1 MNQEKIGKFIAS
13 CRKEQGFTQTV
24 LAEKL
29 GITDRAVSKWE
40 TGRNLPDAAIMP
52 ELCDL
57 LNIQLSELFRG
68 ERMTMEAHQ
77 KAFDALLLEMKQR
90 EEAANRRIL
99 QLEKVLV
106 CMTIAVSLTMILGGC
121 YLAKDHLALGIAL
134 LTFGAAVVFAI
145 CFVGVKIEHDTGHIT
160 ADVLQTK
167 DVNGNVFH
175 EWYNQDI
182 LEPYYPK
189 DICSH
194 IDEGYLKYGYPLY
207 ASQSMW
213 YYNTKAFPDGQP
225 IHSWWEIIEKNE
237 DGTQKYRL
245 FTKEIGQES
254 AYLSLFASFIN
265 NADEMAQSYKDTYG
279 KDLEYTYDASSF
291 DFEVPENNAGVE
303 YLWRF
308 SQAKMTFISDGDE
321 LVLAVHNS
329 TAEDPALCLASAGKI
344 GNRDESGY
352 DIAWCLN
359 LEPYTAL
366 LNLECLFIAKGT
378 NSPAGARLFIRYVT
392 GGADGQSE
400 GMKPFK
406 KEGNWPIR
414 DDVEDKK
421 NPAELTELGA
431 RANDLSAIYDIYLD
445 VQEMWTYWLS
455 QNLKMK

>member
-1 MNQEKIGKFIAS
+1 MKMKMF
-13 CRKEQGFTQTV
+13 F
-24 LAEKL
+24 
-29 GITDRAVSKWE
+29 
-40 TGRNLPDAAIMP
+40 
-52 ELCDL
+52 
-57 LNIQLSELFRG
+57 
-68 ERMTMEAHQ
+68 
-77 KAFDALLLEMKQR
+77 ALLLSLSMVLSLAACGSKGNSNDSQTDGETASDLHLGYDINTGENHYGPYYDEWSDKTDEELF
-90 EEAANRRIL
+90 EEALKEDTTINVYATSSKMM
-99 QLEKVLV
+99 KVEEGFEAAYPGLDLV
-106 CMTIAVSLTMILGGC
+106 VSDLKTDEVLSK
-121 YLAKDHLALGIAL
+121 A
-134 LTFGAAVVFAI
+134 
-145 CFVGVKIEHDTGHIT
+145 KIEHDTGNIT

-392 GGADGQSE
+392 GGADGKSE

-406 KEGNWPIR
+406 KEGNWPVR

-421 NPAELTELGA
+421 NPAQLTELGA

>member
-1 MNQEKIGKFIAS
+1 MKMKKF
-13 CRKEQGFTQTV
+13 F
-24 LAEKL
+24 
-29 GITDRAVSKWE
+29 
-40 TGRNLPDAAIMP
+40 
-52 ELCDL
+52 
-57 LNIQLSELFRG
+57 
-68 ERMTMEAHQ
+68 
-77 KAFDALLLEMKQR
+77 ALLLSLSMVLSLAACGSKGNSNDSQTDGETASDLHLGYDINTGENHYGPYYDEWSDKTDEELF
-90 EEAANRRIL
+90 EEALKEDTTINVYATSSKMM
-99 QLEKVLV
+99 KVEEGFEAAYPGLDLV
-106 CMTIAVSLTMILGGC
+106 VSDLKTDEVLSK
-121 YLAKDHLALGIAL
+121 A
-134 LTFGAAVVFAI
+134 
-145 CFVGVKIEHDTGHIT
+145 KIEHDTGNIT

-392 GGADGQSE
+392 GGADGKSE

-455 QNLKMK
+455 QNPKMK

>member
-1 MNQEKIGKFIAS
+1 MKMKKF
-13 CRKEQGFTQTV
+13 F
-24 LAEKL
+24 
-29 GITDRAVSKWE
+29 
-40 TGRNLPDAAIMP
+40 
-52 ELCDL
+52 
-57 LNIQLSELFRG
+57 
-68 ERMTMEAHQ
+68 
-77 KAFDALLLEMKQR
+77 ALLLSLSMVLSLAACGSKGNSNDSQTDGETASDLHLGYDINTGENHYGPYYDEWSDKTDEELY
-90 EEAANRRIL
+90 EEALKEDTTINVYATSSKML
-99 QLEKVLV
+99 KVEEGFEAAYPGLDLV
-106 CMTIAVSLTMILGGC
+106 ISDLKTDEVLSKA
-121 YLAKDHLALGIAL
+121 
-134 LTFGAAVVFAI
+134 
-145 CFVGVKIEHDTGHIT
+145 KIEHDTGNIT

-194 IDEGYLKYGYPLY
+194 IDEGNLKYGYPLY

-225 IHSWWEIIEKNE
+225 IHSWWEIIEKKD

-291 DFEVPENNAGVE
+291 DFDVPENNAGVE

-308 SQAKMTFISDGDE
+308 SQAKMTFIGDGDE

-392 GGADGQSE
+392 GGADGKSE

-421 NPAELTELGA
+421 NPAKLTELGA

-445 VQEMWTYWLS
+445 VQEMWTYWLA
-455 QNLKMK
+455 QNPKMK

>member
-1 MNQEKIGKFIAS
+1 MKMKKF
-13 CRKEQGFTQTV
+13 F
-24 LAEKL
+24 
-29 GITDRAVSKWE
+29 
-40 TGRNLPDAAIMP
+40 
-52 ELCDL
+52 
-57 LNIQLSELFRG
+57 
-68 ERMTMEAHQ
+68 
-77 KAFDALLLEMKQR
+77 ALLLSLSMVLSLAACGSKDNSNDSQTDGETASDLHLGYDINTGENHYGPYYDEWSDKTDEELF
-90 EEAANRRIL
+90 EEALKEDTTINVYATSSKMM
-99 QLEKVLV
+99 KVEEGFEAAYPGLDLV
-106 CMTIAVSLTMILGGC
+106 VSDLKTDEVLSK
-121 YLAKDHLALGIAL
+121 A
-134 LTFGAAVVFAI
+134 
-145 CFVGVKIEHDTGHIT
+145 KIEHDTGNIT

-392 GGADGQSE
+392 GGADGKSE

>member
-1 MNQEKIGKFIAS
+1 MKMKKF
-13 CRKEQGFTQTV
+13 F
-24 LAEKL
+24 
-29 GITDRAVSKWE
+29 
-40 TGRNLPDAAIMP
+40 
-52 ELCDL
+52 
-57 LNIQLSELFRG
+57 
-68 ERMTMEAHQ
+68 
-77 KAFDALLLEMKQR
+77 ALLLSLSMVLSLAACGSKGNSNDSQTDGETASDLHLGYDINTGENHYGPYYDEWSDKTDEELF
-90 EEAANRRIL
+90 EEALKEDTTINVYATSSKMM
-99 QLEKVLV
+99 KVEEGFEAAYPGLDLV
-106 CMTIAVSLTMILGGC
+106 VSDLKTDEVLSK
-121 YLAKDHLALGIAL
+121 A
-134 LTFGAAVVFAI
+134 
-145 CFVGVKIEHDTGHIT
+145 KIEHDTGNIT

-182 LEPYYPK
+182 LEPYFPK

-194 IDEGYLKYGYPLY
+194 IDEENLKYGYPLY

-225 IHSWWEIIEKNE
+225 IHNWWEIIEKNE

-291 DFEVPENNAGVE
+291 EFDVPENNAGVE

-308 SQAKMTFISDGDE
+308 SQAEMTFIGDGDE

-329 TAEDPALCLASAGKI
+329 TAENPALCLASAGKI

-392 GGADGQSE
+392 GGADGKSE

-421 NPAELTELGA
+421 NPAKLTELGA
-431 RANDLSAIYDIYLD
+431 RANDLSATYDIYPD
-445 VQEMWTYWLS
+445 VQDMWTYWLS
-455 QNLKMK
+455 QNPKMK

>member
-1 MNQEKIGKFIAS
+1 MKMKKF
-13 CRKEQGFTQTV
+13 F
-24 LAEKL
+24 
-29 GITDRAVSKWE
+29 
-40 TGRNLPDAAIMP
+40 
-52 ELCDL
+52 
-57 LNIQLSELFRG
+57 
-68 ERMTMEAHQ
+68 
-77 KAFDALLLEMKQR
+77 ALLLSLSMVLSLAACGSKGNSNDSQTDGETASDLHLGYDINTGENHYGPYYDEWSDKTDEELF
-90 EEAANRRIL
+90 EEALKEDTTINVYATSSKMM
-99 QLEKVLV
+99 KVEEGFEAAYPGLDLV
-106 CMTIAVSLTMILGGC
+106 VSDLKTDEVLSK
-121 YLAKDHLALGIAL
+121 A
-134 LTFGAAVVFAI
+134 
-145 CFVGVKIEHDTGHIT
+145 KIEHDTGNIT

-279 KDLEYTYDASSF
+279 KDLEYTYDASDF
-291 DFEVPENNAGVE
+291 NFEVPENNAGVE

-392 GGADGQSE
+392 GGADGKSE

>member
-1 MNQEKIGKFIAS
+1 MKMKKF
-13 CRKEQGFTQTV
+13 F
-24 LAEKL
+24 
-29 GITDRAVSKWE
+29 
-40 TGRNLPDAAIMP
+40 
-52 ELCDL
+52 
-57 LNIQLSELFRG
+57 
-68 ERMTMEAHQ
+68 
-77 KAFDALLLEMKQR
+77 ALLLSLSMVLSLAACGSKGNSNDSQTDGETASDLHLGYDINTGENHYGPYYDEWSDKTDEELF
-90 EEAANRRIL
+90 EEALKEDTTINVYATSSKMM
-99 QLEKVLV
+99 KVEEGFEAAYPGLDLV
-106 CMTIAVSLTMILGGC
+106 VSDLKTDEVLSK
-121 YLAKDHLALGIAL
+121 A
-134 LTFGAAVVFAI
+134 
-145 CFVGVKIEHDTGHIT
+145 KIEHDTGNIT

-366 LNLECLFIAKGT
+366 LNLECLLIAKGT

-392 GGADGQSE
+392 GGADGKSE

-406 KEGNWPIR
+406 KEGNWPVR

-421 NPAELTELGA
+421 NPAQLTELGA

>member
-1 MNQEKIGKFIAS
+1 MKMKKF
-13 CRKEQGFTQTV
+13 F
-24 LAEKL
+24 
-29 GITDRAVSKWE
+29 
-40 TGRNLPDAAIMP
+40 
-52 ELCDL
+52 
-57 LNIQLSELFRG
+57 
-68 ERMTMEAHQ
+68 
-77 KAFDALLLEMKQR
+77 ALLLSLSMVLSLAACGSKGNSNDSQTDGETASDLHLGYDINTGENHYGPYYDEWSDKTDEELY
-90 EEAANRRIL
+90 EEALKEDTTINVYATSSKMM
-99 QLEKVLV
+99 KVEEGFEAAYPGLDLV
-106 CMTIAVSLTMILGGC
+106 VSDLKTDEVLSK
-121 YLAKDHLALGIAL
+121 A
-134 LTFGAAVVFAI
+134 
-145 CFVGVKIEHDTGHIT
+145 KIEHDTGNIT

-194 IDEGYLKYGYPLY
+194 IDEGNLKYGYPLY

-392 GGADGQSE
+392 GGADGKSE

>member
-1 MNQEKIGKFIAS
+1 MKMKKF
-13 CRKEQGFTQTV
+13 F
-24 LAEKL
+24 
-29 GITDRAVSKWE
+29 
-40 TGRNLPDAAIMP
+40 
-52 ELCDL
+52 
-57 LNIQLSELFRG
+57 
-68 ERMTMEAHQ
+68 
-77 KAFDALLLEMKQR
+77 ALLLSLSMVLSLAACGSKGNSNDSQTDGETASDLHLGYDINTGENHYGPYYDEWSDKTDEELY
-90 EEAANRRIL
+90 EEALKEDTTINVYATSSKMM
-99 QLEKVLV
+99 KVEEGFEAAYPGLDLV
-106 CMTIAVSLTMILGGC
+106 VSDLKTDEVLSK
-121 YLAKDHLALGIAL
+121 A
-134 LTFGAAVVFAI
+134 
-145 CFVGVKIEHDTGHIT
+145 KIEHDTGNIT

-194 IDEGYLKYGYPLY
+194 IDEGNLKYGYPLY

-308 SQAKMTFISDGDE
+308 SQAKMTFIGDGDE

-392 GGADGQSE
+392 GGADGKSE

>member
-1 MNQEKIGKFIAS
+1 MKMKKF
-13 CRKEQGFTQTV
+13 F
-24 LAEKL
+24 
-29 GITDRAVSKWE
+29 
-40 TGRNLPDAAIMP
+40 
-52 ELCDL
+52 
-57 LNIQLSELFRG
+57 
-68 ERMTMEAHQ
+68 
-77 KAFDALLLEMKQR
+77 ALLLSLSMVLSLAACGSKGNSNDSQTDGETASDLHLGYDINTGENHYGPYYDEWSDKTDEELF
-90 EEAANRRIL
+90 EEALKEDTTINVYATSSKMM
-99 QLEKVLV
+99 KVEEGFEAAYPGLDLV
-106 CMTIAVSLTMILGGC
+106 VSDLKTDEVLSK
-121 YLAKDHLALGIAL
+121 A
-134 LTFGAAVVFAI
+134 
-145 CFVGVKIEHDTGHIT
+145 KIEHDTGNIT

-392 GGADGQSE
+392 GGADGKSE

-414 DDVEDKK
+414 DVVEDKK

>member
-1 MNQEKIGKFIAS
+1 MKMKKF
-13 CRKEQGFTQTV
+13 F
-24 LAEKL
+24 
-29 GITDRAVSKWE
+29 
-40 TGRNLPDAAIMP
+40 
-52 ELCDL
+52 
-57 LNIQLSELFRG
+57 
-68 ERMTMEAHQ
+68 
-77 KAFDALLLEMKQR
+77 ALLLSLSMVLSLAACGSKGNSNDSQTDGETASDLHLGYDINTGENHYGPYYDEWSDKTDEELF
-90 EEAANRRIL
+90 EEALKEDTTINVYATSSKMM
-99 QLEKVLV
+99 KVEEGFEAAYPGLDLV
-106 CMTIAVSLTMILGGC
+106 VSDLKTDEVLSK
-121 YLAKDHLALGIAL
+121 A
-134 LTFGAAVVFAI
+134 
-145 CFVGVKIEHDTGHIT
+145 KIEHDTGNIT

>member
-1 MNQEKIGKFIAS
+1 MKMKKF
-13 CRKEQGFTQTV
+13 F
-24 LAEKL
+24 
-29 GITDRAVSKWE
+29 
-40 TGRNLPDAAIMP
+40 
-52 ELCDL
+52 
-57 LNIQLSELFRG
+57 
-68 ERMTMEAHQ
+68 
-77 KAFDALLLEMKQR
+77 ALLLSLSMVLSLAACGSKGNSNDSQTDGETASDLHLGYDINTGENHYGPYYDEWSDKTDEELY
-90 EEAANRRIL
+90 EEALKEDTPINVYATSSKML
-99 QLEKVLV
+99 KVEEGFEAAYPGLDLV
-106 CMTIAVSLTMILGGC
+106 ISDLKTDEVLSKA
-121 YLAKDHLALGIAL
+121 
-134 LTFGAAVVFAI
+134 
-145 CFVGVKIEHDTGHIT
+145 KIEHDTGNIT

-194 IDEGYLKYGYPLY
+194 IDEGNLKYGYPLY

-291 DFEVPENNAGVE
+291 EFDVPENNAGVE

-308 SQAKMTFISDGDE
+308 SQAKMTFIGDGDE

-392 GGADGQSE
+392 GGADGKSE

-421 NPAELTELGA
+421 NPAKLTELGA

>member
-1 MNQEKIGKFIAS
+1 MKMKKF
-13 CRKEQGFTQTV
+13 F
-24 LAEKL
+24 
-29 GITDRAVSKWE
+29 
-40 TGRNLPDAAIMP
+40 
-52 ELCDL
+52 
-57 LNIQLSELFRG
+57 
-68 ERMTMEAHQ
+68 
-77 KAFDALLLEMKQR
+77 ALLLSLSMVLSLAACGSKGNSNDSQTDGETASDLHLGYDINTGENHYGPYYDEWSDKTDEELY
-90 EEAANRRIL
+90 EEALKEETTINVYATSSKMM
-99 QLEKVLV
+99 KVEEGFEAAYPGLDLV
-106 CMTIAVSLTMILGGC
+106 VSDLKTDEVLSK
-121 YLAKDHLALGIAL
+121 A
-134 LTFGAAVVFAI
+134 
-145 CFVGVKIEHDTGHIT
+145 KIEHDTGNIT

-182 LEPYYPK
+182 LEPYFPK

-406 KEGNWPIR
+406 KEGNWPVR

-421 NPAELTELGA
+421 NPAQLTELGA

>member
-1 MNQEKIGKFIAS
+1 MKMKKF
-13 CRKEQGFTQTV
+13 F
-24 LAEKL
+24 
-29 GITDRAVSKWE
+29 
-40 TGRNLPDAAIMP
+40 
-52 ELCDL
+52 
-57 LNIQLSELFRG
+57 
-68 ERMTMEAHQ
+68 
-77 KAFDALLLEMKQR
+77 ALLLSLSMVLSLAACGSKGNSNDSQTDGETASDLHLGYDINTGENHYGPYYDEWSDKTDEELF
-90 EEAANRRIL
+90 EEALKEDTTINVYATSSKMM
-99 QLEKVLV
+99 KVEEGFEAAYPGLDLV
-106 CMTIAVSLTMILGGC
+106 VSDLKTDEVLSK
-121 YLAKDHLALGIAL
+121 A
-134 LTFGAAVVFAI
+134 
-145 CFVGVKIEHDTGHIT
+145 KIEHDTGNIT

-392 GGADGQSE
+392 GGADGKSE
-400 GMKPFK
+400 SMKPFK
-406 KEGNWPIR
+406 KEGNWPVR

-421 NPAELTELGA
+421 NPAQLTELGA

>member
-1 MNQEKIGKFIAS
+1 MKMKKF
-13 CRKEQGFTQTV
+13 F
-24 LAEKL
+24 
-29 GITDRAVSKWE
+29 
-40 TGRNLPDAAIMP
+40 
-52 ELCDL
+52 
-57 LNIQLSELFRG
+57 
-68 ERMTMEAHQ
+68 
-77 KAFDALLLEMKQR
+77 ALLLSLSMVLSLAACGSKGNSNDSQTDGDTASDLHLGYDLNTGENHYGPYYDEWSDKTDEELF
-90 EEAANRRIL
+90 EEALKEDTTINVYATSSKMM
-99 QLEKVLV
+99 KVEEGFEAAYPGLDLV
-106 CMTIAVSLTMILGGC
+106 VSDLKTDEVLSK
-121 YLAKDHLALGIAL
+121 A
-134 LTFGAAVVFAI
+134 
-145 CFVGVKIEHDTGHIT
+145 KIEHDTGNIT

-392 GGADGQSE
+392 GGADGKSE

-406 KEGNWPIR
+406 KEGNWPVR

-421 NPAELTELGA
+421 NPAQLTELGA

>member
-1 MNQEKIGKFIAS
+1 MKMKKF
-13 CRKEQGFTQTV
+13 F
-24 LAEKL
+24 
-29 GITDRAVSKWE
+29 
-40 TGRNLPDAAIMP
+40 
-52 ELCDL
+52 
-57 LNIQLSELFRG
+57 
-68 ERMTMEAHQ
+68 
-77 KAFDALLLEMKQR
+77 ALLLSLSMVLSLAACGSKVNSNDSQTDGETASDLHLGYDINTGENHYGPYYDEWSDKTDEELF
-90 EEAANRRIL
+90 EEALKEDTTINVYATSSKMM
-99 QLEKVLV
+99 KVEEGFEAAYPGLDLV
-106 CMTIAVSLTMILGGC
+106 VSDLKTDEVLSK
-121 YLAKDHLALGIAL
+121 A
-134 LTFGAAVVFAI
+134 
-145 CFVGVKIEHDTGHIT
+145 KIEHDTGNIT

-392 GGADGQSE
+392 GGADGKSE

-406 KEGNWPIR
+406 KEGNWPVR

-421 NPAELTELGA
+421 NPAQLTELGA

>member
-1 MNQEKIGKFIAS
+1 MKMKKF
-13 CRKEQGFTQTV
+13 F
-24 LAEKL
+24 
-29 GITDRAVSKWE
+29 
-40 TGRNLPDAAIMP
+40 
-52 ELCDL
+52 
-57 LNIQLSELFRG
+57 
-68 ERMTMEAHQ
+68 
-77 KAFDALLLEMKQR
+77 ALLLSLSMVLSLAACGSKGNSNDSQTDGETASALHLGYDINPGENHYGPYYDEWSDKTDEELF
-90 EEAANRRIL
+90 EEALKEDTTINVYATSSKMM
-99 QLEKVLV
+99 KVEEGFEAAYPGLDLV
-106 CMTIAVSLTMILGGC
+106 VSDLKTDEVLSK
-121 YLAKDHLALGIAL
+121 A
-134 LTFGAAVVFAI
+134 
-145 CFVGVKIEHDTGHIT
+145 KIEHDTGNIT

-392 GGADGQSE
+392 GGADGKSE

>member
-1 MNQEKIGKFIAS
+1 MKMKKF
-13 CRKEQGFTQTV
+13 F
-24 LAEKL
+24 
-29 GITDRAVSKWE
+29 
-40 TGRNLPDAAIMP
+40 
-52 ELCDL
+52 
-57 LNIQLSELFRG
+57 
-68 ERMTMEAHQ
+68 
-77 KAFDALLLEMKQR
+77 ALLLSLSMVLSLAACGSKDNSNDSQTDGETASDLHLGYDINTGENHYGPYYDEWSDKTDEELF
-90 EEAANRRIL
+90 EEALKEDTTINVYATSSKMM
-99 QLEKVLV
+99 KVEEGFEAAYPGLDLV
-106 CMTIAVSLTMILGGC
+106 VSDLKTDEVLSK
-121 YLAKDHLALGIAL
+121 A
-134 LTFGAAVVFAI
+134 
-145 CFVGVKIEHDTGHIT
+145 KIEHDTGNIT

-406 KEGNWPIR
+406 KEGNWPVR

-421 NPAELTELGA
+421 NPAQLTELGA

>member
-1 MNQEKIGKFIAS
+1 MKMKKF
-13 CRKEQGFTQTV
+13 F
-24 LAEKL
+24 
-29 GITDRAVSKWE
+29 
-40 TGRNLPDAAIMP
+40 
-52 ELCDL
+52 
-57 LNIQLSELFRG
+57 
-68 ERMTMEAHQ
+68 
-77 KAFDALLLEMKQR
+77 ALLLSLSMVLSLAACGSKGNSNDSQTDGETASDLHLGYDINTGENHYGPYYDEWSDKTDEELF
-90 EEAANRRIL
+90 EEALKEDTTINVYATTSKMM
-99 QLEKVLV
+99 KVEEGFEAAYPGLDLV
-106 CMTIAVSLTMILGGC
+106 VSDLKTDEVLSK
-121 YLAKDHLALGIAL
+121 A
-134 LTFGAAVVFAI
+134 
-145 CFVGVKIEHDTGHIT
+145 KIEHDTGNIT

-392 GGADGQSE
+392 GGADGKSE

>member
-1 MNQEKIGKFIAS
+1 MKMKKF
-13 CRKEQGFTQTV
+13 F
-24 LAEKL
+24 
-29 GITDRAVSKWE
+29 
-40 TGRNLPDAAIMP
+40 
-52 ELCDL
+52 
-57 LNIQLSELFRG
+57 
-68 ERMTMEAHQ
+68 
-77 KAFDALLLEMKQR
+77 ALLLSLSMVLSLAACGSKGNSNASQTDGETASDLHLGYDINTGENHYGPYYDEWSDKTDEELF
-90 EEAANRRIL
+90 EEALKEDTTINVYATSSKMM
-99 QLEKVLV
+99 KVEEGFEAAYPGLDLV
-106 CMTIAVSLTMILGGC
+106 VSDLKTDEVRSK
-121 YLAKDHLALGIAL
+121 A
-134 LTFGAAVVFAI
+134 
-145 CFVGVKIEHDTGHIT
+145 KIEHDTGNIT

-392 GGADGQSE
+392 GGADGKSE

-406 KEGNWPIR
+406 KEGNWPVR

-421 NPAELTELGA
+421 NPAQLTELGA

>member
-1 MNQEKIGKFIAS
+1 MKMKKF
-13 CRKEQGFTQTV
+13 F
-24 LAEKL
+24 
-29 GITDRAVSKWE
+29 
-40 TGRNLPDAAIMP
+40 
-52 ELCDL
+52 
-57 LNIQLSELFRG
+57 
-68 ERMTMEAHQ
+68 
-77 KAFDALLLEMKQR
+77 ALLLSLSMVLSLAACGSKGNSNDSQTDGETASDLHLGYDLNTGENHYGPYYDEWSDKTDEELF
-90 EEAANRRIL
+90 EEALKEDTTINVYATSSKMM
-99 QLEKVLV
+99 KVEEGFEAAYPGLDLV
-106 CMTIAVSLTMILGGC
+106 VSDLKTDEVLSK
-121 YLAKDHLALGIAL
+121 A
-134 LTFGAAVVFAI
+134 
-145 CFVGVKIEHDTGHIT
+145 KIEHDTGNIT

-392 GGADGQSE
+392 GGADGKSE

-406 KEGNWPIR
+406 KEGNWPVR

-421 NPAELTELGA
+421 NPAKLSELGA
-431 RANDLSAIYDIYLD
+431 RANDLSAIYYIYPD
-445 VQEMWTYWLS
+445 VQDMWTYWLS
-455 QNLKMK
+455 KNPKMK

>member
-1 MNQEKIGKFIAS
+1 MKMKKF
-13 CRKEQGFTQTV
+13 F
-24 LAEKL
+24 
-29 GITDRAVSKWE
+29 
-40 TGRNLPDAAIMP
+40 
-52 ELCDL
+52 
-57 LNIQLSELFRG
+57 
-68 ERMTMEAHQ
+68 
-77 KAFDALLLEMKQR
+77 ALLLSLSMVLSLAACGSKGNSNDSQTDGETASDLHLGYDLNTGENHYGPYYDEWSDKTDEELF
-90 EEAANRRIL
+90 EEALKEDTTINVYATSSKMM
-99 QLEKVLV
+99 KVEEGFEAAYPGLDLV
-106 CMTIAVSLTMILGGC
+106 VSDLKTDEVLSK
-121 YLAKDHLALGIAL
+121 A
-134 LTFGAAVVFAI
+134 
-145 CFVGVKIEHDTGHIT
+145 KIEHDTGNIT

-366 LNLECLFIAKGT
+366 LNLESLFIAKGT

-392 GGADGQSE
+392 GGADGKSE

-406 KEGNWPIR
+406 KEGNWPVR

-421 NPAELTELGA
+421 NPAQLTELGA

>member
-1 MNQEKIGKFIAS
+1 MKMKKF
-13 CRKEQGFTQTV
+13 F
-24 LAEKL
+24 
-29 GITDRAVSKWE
+29 
-40 TGRNLPDAAIMP
+40 
-52 ELCDL
+52 
-57 LNIQLSELFRG
+57 
-68 ERMTMEAHQ
+68 
-77 KAFDALLLEMKQR
+77 ALLLSLSMVLSLAACGSKGNSNDSQTDGETASDLHLGYDINTGENHYGPYYDEWSDKTDEELF
-90 EEAANRRIL
+90 EEALKEDTTINVHATSSKMM
-99 QLEKVLV
+99 KVEEGFEAAYPGLDLV
-106 CMTIAVSLTMILGGC
+106 VSDLKTDEVLSK
-121 YLAKDHLALGIAL
+121 A
-134 LTFGAAVVFAI
+134 
-145 CFVGVKIEHDTGHIT
+145 KIEHDTGNIT

-392 GGADGQSE
+392 GGADGKSE

-406 KEGNWPIR
+406 KEGNWPVR

-421 NPAELTELGA
+421 NPAKLSELGA
-431 RANDLSAIYDIYLD
+431 RANDLSAIYYIYPD
-445 VQEMWTYWLS
+445 VQDMWTYWLS
-455 QNLKMK
+455 KNPKMK

>member
-1 MNQEKIGKFIAS
+1 MKMKKF
-13 CRKEQGFTQTV
+13 F
-24 LAEKL
+24 
-29 GITDRAVSKWE
+29 
-40 TGRNLPDAAIMP
+40 
-52 ELCDL
+52 
-57 LNIQLSELFRG
+57 
-68 ERMTMEAHQ
+68 
-77 KAFDALLLEMKQR
+77 ALLLSLSMVLSLAACGSKGNSNDSQTDGETASDLHLGYDINTGENHYGPYYDEWSDKTDEELF
-90 EEAANRRIL
+90 EEALKEDTTINVYATSSKMM
-99 QLEKVLV
+99 KVEEGFEAAYPGLDLV
-106 CMTIAVSLTMILGGC
+106 VSDLKTDEVLSK
-121 YLAKDHLALGIAL
+121 A
-134 LTFGAAVVFAI
+134 
-145 CFVGVKIEHDTGHIT
+145 KIEHDTGNIT

-392 GGADGQSE
+392 GGADGKSE

-406 KEGNWPIR
+406 KEGNWPVR
-414 DDVEDKK
+414 ADVENKK
-421 NPAELTELGA
+421 TPAQPTELGA